1 MNSTADNVWKS
12 SRVVV
17 LTRRELNSFSTMRFL
32 LSLCVYNN
40 YKSLSKNHDVYIFIR
55 KSLKK
60 WSIEEIVSFVFDPLE
75 ILFIQNNRDCYS
87 VIVYNNYKPLSKNH
101 DTYIFLYVN
110 CWRNSFLHFC
120 SFRNFIYIEIY
131 FLLEL
136 KVLLRIRFT
145 DAN

>member
-1 MNSTADNVWKS
+1 MNSAADNVWKS

-17 LTRRELNSFSTMRFL
+17 LMRRELNSFSTMRFL

-110 CWRNSFLHFC
+110 SFIFAPSEIL
-120 SFRNFIYIEIY
+120 FI
-131 FLLEL
+131 L
-136 KVLLRIRFT
+136 KYTFY
-145 DAN
+145 

>member
-60 WSIEEIVSFVFDPLE
+60 CSIEEIVSFVFDPLE

-101 DTYIFLYVN
+101 DVHIFI
-110 CWRNSFLHFC
+110 RK
-120 SFRNFIYIEIY
+120 
-131 FLLEL
+131 LL
-136 KVLLRIRFT
+136 KK
-145 DAN
+145 